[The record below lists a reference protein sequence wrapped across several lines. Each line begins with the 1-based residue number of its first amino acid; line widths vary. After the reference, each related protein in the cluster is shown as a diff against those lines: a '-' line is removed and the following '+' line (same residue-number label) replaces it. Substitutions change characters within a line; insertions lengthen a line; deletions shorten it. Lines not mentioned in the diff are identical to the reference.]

1 MKMTKDSLLKIIGAA
16 DEVISALADTN
27 DEVHKEDTDKMVRL
41 WDGLNDKYAP
51 PEVVRELARMELAAM
66 DSEPVYQYRLRNG
79 YNGQVTEWQI
89 IRRDQVDFVIK
100 AQPLNAEFR
109 IIAAPQPAP
118 VVLGDFDRA
127 WEQMKDDRFESNRM
141 WAEKFWNAC
150 RAAMLAAAP
159 QGVK

>member
-1 MKMTKDSLLKIIGAA
+1 MTSKLTI
-16 DEVISALADTN
+16 T
-27 DEVHKEDTDKMVRL
+27 
-41 WDGLNDKYAP
+41 
-51 PEVVRELARMELAAM
+51 RERMEEIILDNSASLEEFMAITRMALAAM
-66 DSEPVYQYRLRNG
+66 DSEPVYQYRIRNG
-79 YNGQVTEWQI
+79 YNGQVTEWQT

-150 RAAMLAAAP
+150 CSAMLAAAP